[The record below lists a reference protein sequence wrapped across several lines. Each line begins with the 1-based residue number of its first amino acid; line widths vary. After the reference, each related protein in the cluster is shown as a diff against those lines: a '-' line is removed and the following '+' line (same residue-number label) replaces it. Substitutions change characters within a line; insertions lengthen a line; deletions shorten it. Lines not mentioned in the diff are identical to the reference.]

1 MTSPLHHEQI
11 FRGAP
16 VHGGIVRG
24 RVHFHGFKD
33 DEVPSRPIQ
42 ESDIPLEIARLEEAL
57 IKTRHQLLDIQRQ
70 FSEAAGTDDA
80 TIFEAHLLVL
90 EDRTL
95 IEEVIKH
102 LHSDKENVEAVFDK
116 VSRRYSQALAAIDDP
131 YLRERS
137 ADIADVTQRI
147 LRNLAGT
154 AHDDLA
160 HLPDSCIL
168 IANHLT
174 PSEAAQLHHQRNLGI
189 AIVTGSV
196 TSHTA
201 ILLRAKGIP
210 SIIALHG
217 ESSDLEEGAAAL
229 LDGYNGLLIVNPS
242 PATLL
247 HYTELESRKH
257 TVEVQLDALRD
268 EPAETLDG
276 RRLTLSANLE
286 SVEEIPNILA
296 HGGEGVGLFRTEYIF
311 LNRRSLP
318 SEEEQFAAYSK
329 VAESLAPAPVVI
341 RTVDLGRDKLPTE
354 FGGGAEANPF
364 LGWCSIRYCLE
375 NPDTF
380 RTQLRAI
387 LRANTRGNIKLM
399 FPMISNLDEVRQARM
414 ILEEAKSELSDHGV
428 AFNPQMEVGV
438 MIEIPSAALTA
449 ELIAP
454 EVDFFSIGTNDLTQ
468 YALAVDRTN
477 ERIAHL
483 YQPTHPAVVRLL
495 RHVVDAGHANGIWI
509 GLCGEMASDFSMTP
523 LLVGLGLDELS
534 ANANSVPFVKRVIR
548 SMKFTDA
555 QALAE
560 RALAL
565 SNAEEIYSLSRD
577 FAKQAAPD
585 LF

>member
-1 MTSPLHHEQI
+1 MTSPSNYEQI

-33 DEVPSRPIQ
+33 DEVPSRPIL
-42 ESDIPLEIARLEEAL
+42 ESDIPLEIARFEEAL
-57 IKTRHQLLDIQRQ
+57 IKTRQQLLDIQRQ
-70 FSEAAGTDDA
+70 FSEAAGTEDA
-80 TIFEAHLLVL
+80 SLFEAHLLVL

-102 LHSDKENVEAVFDK
+102 LHSDKENVEAVFDQ

-137 ADIADVTQRI
+137 ADITDVTQRI
-147 LRNLAGT
+147 LRNLSGAEHG
-154 AHDDLA
+154 DLSR
-160 HLPDSCIL
+160 LPDDCIL

-174 PSEAAQLHHQRNLGI
+174 PSEAAQLRPQQHLGI

-196 TSHTA
+196 TSHAA
-201 ILLRAKGIP
+201 ILLRARGIA
-210 SIIALHG
+210 SIVALHG
-217 ESSDLEEGAAAL
+217 ESSDLEEGAPAV
-229 LDGYNGLLIVNPS
+229 LDGYNGLLVVNPS
-242 PATLL
+242 HATLR
-247 HYTELESRKH
+247 HYAELESRKH

-276 RRLTLSANLE
+276 RQLMLSGNLE

-296 HGGEGVGLFRTEYIF
+296 HGAEGVGLFRTEYIF

-318 SEEEQFAAYSK
+318 SEEEQVAAYAR
-329 VAESLAPAPVVI
+329 VAEAFAPAPVVV

-354 FGGGAEANPF
+354 FGGGAETNPF

-375 NPDTF
+375 NPDVF
-380 RTQLRAI
+380 RTQLRAV

-399 FPMISNLDEVRQARM
+399 FPMISSLTEVRQARM
-414 ILEEAKSELSDHGV
+414 MLAEAKSELRNLGV

-449 ELIAP
+449 EQIAP

-495 RHVVDAGHANGIWI
+495 KHVVDAGHAHGIWI

-555 QALAE
+555 QPLAE

-565 SNAEEIYSLSRD
+565 SSGADIYNLAHE
-577 FAKQAAPD
+577 FAKRVAPD

>member
-1 MTSPLHHEQI
+1 MTSSVPSEQI

-24 RVHFHGFKD
+24 RVHFHGFRAD
-33 DEVPSRPIQ
+33 QVPSRPIQ
-42 ESDIPLEIARLEEAL
+42 ESDIPLEIARFEEAL
-57 IKTRHQLLDIQRQ
+57 IKTRQQLLEIQRK
-70 FSEAAGTDDA
+70 FSEAAGTEDA
-80 TIFEAHLLVL
+80 TIFDAHLLVL

-102 LHSDKENVEAVFDK
+102 LHSDRENVEAVFDK

-147 LRNLAGT
+147 LRNLAGGG
-154 AHDDLA
+154 HDDLQR
-160 HLPDSCIL
+160 LPDCCIL

-174 PSEAAQLHHQRNLGI
+174 PSEAAQLSPRANLGI

-210 SIIALHG
+210 SIVALHG
-217 ESSDLEEGAAAL
+217 ESSDLEEGATAL
-229 LDGYNGLLIVNPS
+229 LDGYNGLLIVHPRQ
-242 PATLL
+242 PTLL
-247 HYTELESRKH
+247 HYAELESRKH
-257 TVEVQLDALRD
+257 TVEMQLEALRD

-286 SVEEIPNILA
+286 ALEEIPNILA

-311 LNRRSLP
+311 LNRRMLP
-318 SEEEQFAAYSK
+318 SEEEQFAAYAR
-329 VAESLAPAPVVI
+329 VAEAFAPAPVVV
-341 RTVDLGRDKLPTE
+341 RTLDLGRDKLPTE
-354 FGGGAEANPF
+354 LGGGAEANPF

-375 NPDTF
+375 NPEIL

-387 LRANTRGNIKLM
+387 LRANSRGNVKVM
-399 FPMISNLDEVRQARM
+399 FPMISNVAEVRQARAL
-414 ILEEAKSELSDHGV
+414 LEEAKSQLHDHGV
-428 AFNPQMEVGV
+428 AFNPQIEVGV
-438 MIEIPSAALTA
+438 MIETPGAALTA
-449 ELIAP
+449 ELIAA

-477 ERIAHL
+477 ERVAHL
-483 YQPTHPAVVRLL
+483 YQPTHPAVMRLL
-495 RHVVDAGHANGIWI
+495 CRIVEAGRARGIWI

-523 LLVGLGLDELS
+523 LLVGLELDELS
-534 ANANSVPFVKRVIR
+534 VNANSVPVVKRVIR

-555 QALAE
+555 QALA
-560 RALAL
+560 RAAL
-565 SNAEEIYSLSRD
+565 ELSSGEEIYELSRQ
-577 FAKQAAPD
+577 FARQVAPD